1 MEKELEELKKKS
13 EAIDMI
19 LNIMAESGD
28 PRFIFVKK
36 ERDLQNKMHKISMNN
51 NIPDDKFKKMN
62 NLLDQFEKMLNDIE
76 EESYVEKL

>member
-36 ERDLQNKMHKISMNN
+36 EKDLQNKMHKISMNN

-76 EESYVEKL
+76 EER

>member
-19 LNIMAESGD
+19 INIMAESGN
-28 PRFIFVKK
+28 PRFIFAKK
-36 ERDLQNKMHKISMNN
+36 ERDLYNKMYKISMNN

-76 EESYVEKL
+76 EER

>member
-36 ERDLQNKMHKISMNN
+36 EKDLQNKMHKISMNN

>member
-19 LNIMAESGD
+19 LNIMAETGD

-36 ERDLQNKMHKISMNN
+36 EKDLQNKMHKISMNN

-76 EESYVEKL
+76 EER

>member
-76 EESYVEKL
+76 EER

>member
-28 PRFIFVKK
+28 PRFIFLKK
-36 ERDLQNKMHKISMNN
+36 EKDLRNKMHKISMNN

-76 EESYVEKL
+76 EER

>member
-36 ERDLQNKMHKISMNN
+36 EKDLQNKMHKISMNN
-51 NIPDDKFKKMN
+51 NIPDDKFKK
-62 NLLDQFEKMLNDIE
+62 
-76 EESYVEKL
+76 

>member
-62 NLLDQFEKMLNDIE
+62 NILDQFEKMLNDIE
-76 EESYVEKL
+76 EER

>member
-36 ERDLQNKMHKISMNN
+36 EKDLHNKMHKISMNN

-76 EESYVEKL
+76 EER

>member
-19 LNIMAESGD
+19 LNIMAESGK

-36 ERDLQNKMHKISMNN
+36 ERDLHNKMYKISMNN

-76 EESYVEKL
+76 EER